1 MPGEPAVREV
11 RVRKEPATTGQ
22 ASDSSRLSACL
33 RGLALVA
40 SLLFPPGSVVLAQLP
55 PPATPAEPVYAIPTR
70 PDRAGRLL
78 VPVQVDGRG
87 PLRFLV
93 DTGCNGTMIG
103 LPLALSLGFTSD
115 PAKGSGMMVK
125 VHDVLGPVLMP
136 AMRLDVLDIG
146 RFTNANITAPIM
158 MIGDRSGADG
168 VIGTNSL
175 VGRRLVV
182 DFTRDRI
189 RIEPSRRQP
198 PIGFETIKG
207 RMHGDNLLIV
217 PVQIAGITVP
227 ALVDT
232 GAERSLFNKPLL
244 DRLQIDGRIEPLGYL
259 QLVNLSGLEMSGPVH
274 LLPRFRLGSLTIRN
288 LAGVLVDAH
297 AFDTLNLAD
306 QPAMVLG
313 MDVLGITQ
321 GIAIDFGRGELH
333 LRLDDRGNP
342 RIVRQ

>member
-1 MPGEPAVREV
+1 MRKQPAS
-11 RVRKEPATTGQ
+11 TQ
-22 ASDSSRLSACL
+22 AWSDR
-33 RGLALVA
+33 
-40 SLLFPPGSVVLAQLP
+40 SLLSCCICRAIFIVFLCLQPVTDAQAQLP
-55 PPATPAEPVYAIPTR
+55 VPAATMPEPIYAIPTR

-78 VPVQVDGRG
+78 APVEVDGKG
-87 PLRFLV
+87 PFRFLV

-103 LPLALSLGFTSD
+103 LPLALALGFVPD
-115 PAKGSGMMVK
+115 PPSGTTNTMVK

-136 AMRLDVLDIG
+136 AMRLGELDMG
-146 RFTNANITAPIM
+146 RFITANITAPVM

-175 VGRRLVV
+175 IGRRLVV
-182 DFTRDRI
+182 DFKRDRI

-244 DRLQIDGRIEPLGYL
+244 DRLEMDGRVEPLGYL

-288 LAGVLVDAH
+288 LAGILVDAH
-297 AFDTLNLAD
+297 AFDTLDLAD

-313 MDVLGITQ
+313 MDVLGITEA
-321 GIAIDFGRGELH
+321 IAIDFGRSELH
-333 LRLDDRGNP
+333 LRLDGQGGP
-342 RIVRQ
+342 SIIRQ

>member
-1 MPGEPAVREV
+1 MCQEPANNSD
-11 RVRKEPATTGQ
+11 
-22 ASDSSRLSACL
+22 ASNGSRLSTCL
-33 RGLALVA
+33 RRASLVA
-40 SLLFPPGSVVLAQLP
+40 LLLFSPGSAALAQLP
-55 PPATPAEPVYAIPTR
+55 VPATLTEPVYAIPTR

-78 VPVQVDGRG
+78 APVLVDGRG
-87 PLRFLV
+87 PFRFLV

-103 LPLALSLGFTSD
+103 LALALSLGFVPNPPNGGT
-115 PAKGSGMMVK
+115 MVR

-136 AMRLDVLDIG
+136 AMRLGELDMG
-146 RFTNANITAPIM
+146 RFTTANITAPVM

-175 VGRRLVV
+175 IGRRLVV
-182 DFTRDRI
+182 DFARDRI

-244 DRLQIDGRIEPLGYL
+244 DRLQIDGRTAPLGYL

-288 LAGVLVDAH
+288 LAGILVDAH
-297 AFDTLNLAD
+297 AFDTLDLAD

-313 MDVLGITQ
+313 MDVLGITK
-321 GIAIDFGRGELH
+321 AIVVDFGRSELH
-333 LRLDDRGNP
+333 LRLDGRGGP
-342 RIVRQ
+342 SVVRQ